1 METTACVAPD
11 ESGPV
16 RLLIVSDIRL
26 HRESLAQCLSTFPG
40 LTVVAQASSSAEGLH
55 VAESIRPEV
64 ILLDI
69 ATERS
74 LELTTELNRQPSSPQ
89 IIAYGVHD
97 VEHEVVAC
105 AEAGVAGCFPCDGS
119 VADLAATL
127 IASRRQEVRCSPKA
141 ATTLFRHVASLAR
154 QVRVQQEVS
163 SLTTREGEILDLIDR
178 GLSNKEIAQQLNVE
192 VATVKNHVHNI
203 LEKLQVTSRHQAVR
217 RMRVHAEGRL
227 VRLAR

>member
-1 METTACVAPD
+1 METTAFVATN
-11 ESGPV
+11 EAAPV

-26 HRESLAQCLSTFPG
+26 HRESLAQCLAIFPG
-40 LTVVAQASSSAEGLH
+40 LTVVAQASTSAEALQ
-55 VAESIRPEV
+55 VAESIGPEV

-74 LELTTELNRQPSSPQ
+74 LELAAELNHHSSSPH
-89 IIAYGVHD
+89 IIVYGGHD

-105 AEAGVAGCFPCDGS
+105 AEAGVTGCFPCDGS
-119 VADLAATL
+119 VAELAATV
-127 IASRRQEVRCSPKA
+127 IGSRRHEVRCSPKA
-141 ATTLFRHVASLAR
+141 ATTLFRHVAALAR
-154 QVRVQQEVS
+154 QVRIQQEVS
-163 SLTTREGEILDLIDR
+163 SLTTRETEIVALIDR

-217 RMRVHAEGRL
+217 RMRMEVAGRSI
-227 VRLAR
+227 RLAR